1 MNVLA
6 KEQRKATDPTLSAAR
21 QAQLREQFLRHYY
34 ALRRREEAH
43 WSSRLSLQ
51 QRKKIHGLILT
62 LYKLKNRLG
71 GFSCEVVADRR
82 ERRERRPIIF
92 AVTHVGK
99 FDIEVISE
107 AIKDHYYLLSG
118 DFEHLQG
125 LPDARFLAL
134 NGVIYFNE
142 TVREDRRSATERMIH
157 LLRSGANLMYFPEGT
172 WNLSPNLPVLPCYWG
187 IVDVARQGGAVIV
200 PVAAEQY
207 GRRFKVNI
215 GQRFLLD
222 DYGTDPAEKSRAI
235 RDLRDALA
243 TLKYEIWETVH
254 ARREDLE
261 PEDWQHF
268 VEERF
273 AEWPG
278 FDQEYIHGLIYK
290 PKGVVSPQEA
300 FSHLTRLIPCMEN
313 AFLFRER
320 CNVQEQP
327 PIKS

>member
-6 KEQRKATDPTLSAAR
+6 KEQQRASDPALSPVERAR
-21 QAQLREQFLRHYY
+21 LQEQFYNQYY
-34 ALRRREEAH
+34 ELRRREESR

-51 QRKKIHGLILT
+51 QRQKIHWLILA
-62 LYKLKNRLG
+62 LYMLKNRLG
-71 GFSCEVVADRR
+71 GFSCEVLADRR
-82 ERRERRPIIF
+82 GPEKDRPVIF

-142 TVREDRRSATERMIH
+142 TVREDRRSATERMVR
-157 LLRSGANLMYFPEGT
+157 LLQSGANLMYFPEGT

-187 IVDVARQGGAVIV
+187 IIDVARLGGASIV

-215 GQRFLLD
+215 GSPFDVER
-222 DYGTDPAEKSRAI
+222 YGTDSAEKSRAI
-235 RDLRDALA
+235 RDLRDVLA
-243 TLKYEIWETVH
+243 TLKYEIWETVQV
-254 ARREDLE
+254 RREDLH
-261 PEDWQHF
+261 PEDWQRF
-268 VEERF
+268 VADRF

-278 FDQEYIHGLIYK
+278 FNQAYIDGLIYR
-290 PKGVVSPQEA
+290 PKGVVSPQEV
-300 FSHLTRLIPCMEN
+300 FSHLTRLAPCPEN
-313 AFLFRER
+313 AFLFRKG
-320 CNVQEQP
+320 
-327 PIKS
+327 I

>member
-6 KEQRKATDPTLSAAR
+6 KEQRKAADPALPAAER
-21 QAQLREQFLRHYY
+21 VRLREQFLRHYY
-34 ALRRREEAH
+34 ALRSREEAH

-51 QRKKIHGLILT
+51 QRKKIHGLILA

-82 ERRERRPIIF
+82 DSRGERPVIF

-107 AIKDHYYLLSG
+107 AIKEHYYLLSG

-142 TVREDRRSATERMIH
+142 TVREDRRSATQRMIR

-215 GQRFLLD
+215 GQSFLVD
-222 DYGTDPAEKSRAI
+222 GYDATPEGKSRAI
-235 RDLRDALA
+235 RDLRDTLA
-243 TLKYEIWETVH
+243 TLKYEIGETVH
-254 ARREDLE
+254 ARREDLK

-268 VEERF
+268 VEARF

-278 FDQEYIHGLIYK
+278 FDLAYIKNLIYT
-290 PKGVVSPQEA
+290 PKGVVSPGEA
-300 FSHLTRLIPCMEN
+300 FSHLSRLIPCPEN
-313 AFLFRER
+313 AFLFRKR
-320 CNVQEQP
+320 L
-327 PIKS
+327 